1 MFCPFNAQLIITT
14 YVVYFLRQVKKLGV
28 NKERTHVYVYLHSG
42 AIINGRMVSV
52 CVNYWG
58 VLTLALTVN
67 GGNSTKKFQCFLC
80 CFRFG
85 QWDHSLYSPYQGWI
99 VWNQNWRRSKMRW
112 GLIQPIGSQSHT
124 CMRIQT
130 HCECTDHT
138 LHNILNLV
146 CLLGLCYKTI
156 YHIDTVHQVILVA
169 TNCY

>member
-67 GGNSTKKFQCFLC
+67 GGNSTKKFNYFYAV
-80 CFRFG
+80 
-85 QWDHSLYSPYQGWI
+85 S
-99 VWNQNWRRSKMRW
+99 
-112 GLIQPIGSQSHT
+112 GSVNGT
-124 CMRIQT
+124 T
-130 HCECTDHT
+130 
-138 LHNILNLV
+138 V
-146 CLLGLCYKTI
+146 CI
-156 YHIDTVHQVILVA
+156 HHIRGG
-169 TNCY
+169 